1 MVSQAR
7 LHDGRLRDA
16 DLQGALQRSLQV
28 APAVFERQTLRSLLG
43 DDPVVLRRLLQE
55 FDTSTPQRLGALT
68 AALRGADWPT
78 AHAEAHSLKSA
89 AQTVGALALAA
100 CCAKPSGLQPAPGLG
115 PDEAAA
121 LAERITEG
129 WPALQQA
136 LQSEVRA
143 VSKDPAALG

>member
-1 MVSQAR
+1 
-7 LHDGRLRDA
+7 
-16 DLQGALQRSLQV
+16 
-28 APAVFERQTLRSLLG
+28 
-43 DDPVVLRRLLQE
+43 
-55 FDTSTPQRLGALT
+55 LT

-100 CCAKPSGLQPAPGLG
+100 CCAQAERAAAGAGLG

-121 LAERITEG
+121 LAERITAG